1 MSRVFSSPSA
11 FNLKIRN
18 LIYAAPVFLLI
29 AVVAPSGKA
38 QSCDNIPQGGG
49 ESILAS
55 ATIDGTTTELTNG
68 AFLTAG
74 TRVRL
79 DSVVTSSGECLGMA
93 WNCQTSPCVCQSS
106 GYTYPRTVNH
116 TNVNVDI
123 TSAGVWN
130 GTYFVGT
137 VQFWNNYAQTLD
149 SKAADTTGQTIS
161 LWPSRGLTFF
171 ASRE

>member
-1 MSRVFSSPSA
+1 MSSVFSSPSA

-68 AFLTAG
+68 ASSRPV
-74 TRVRL
+74 RVSGWILSSLRAE
-79 DSVVTSSGECLGMA
+79 SVSG
-93 WNCQTSPCVCQSS
+93 W
-106 GYTYPRTVNH
+106 R
-116 TNVNVDI
+116 
-123 TSAGVWN
+123 
-130 GTYFVGT
+130 GT
-137 VQFWNNYAQTLD
+137 VKPVLAFVSRQAIPIR
-149 SKAADTTGQTIS
+149 A
-161 LWPSRGLTFF
+161 PSITRT
-171 ASRE
+171 